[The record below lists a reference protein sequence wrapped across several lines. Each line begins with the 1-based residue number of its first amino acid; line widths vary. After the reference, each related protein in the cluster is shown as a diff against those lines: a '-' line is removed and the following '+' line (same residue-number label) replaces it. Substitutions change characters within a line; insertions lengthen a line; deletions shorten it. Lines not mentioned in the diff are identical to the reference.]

1 MKEHRSRKSEPK
13 IATGKLK
20 QMLNKMRPSERL
32 HDAPVVG
39 DELIPAFPTEKS
51 EHEEESIDQRSVV
64 VISDNMYRVLESVLE
79 IVSI

>member
-13 IATGKLK
+13 ITTGKLK

-32 HDAPVVG
+32 HAPVVG

-64 VISDNMYRVLESVLE
+64 VISDNMYRVLESV
-79 IVSI
+79 